1 MFLKNVGDII
11 KGKEISL
18 VVEVL
23 APADVYRDYV
33 PSYVFGVIKNT
44 TKERVGRISLRIGS
58 NELINRYAGNIGY
71 TIDKKHRGSG
81 FAEKAC
87 RLLVALAIEHGFE
100 HLYITC
106 NPDNGPSRRTIEKLG
121 STLLGVENV
130 PTKTEMYERGERI
143 KLRFRWAL
151 KGIPHPD

>member
-1 MFLKNVGDII
+1 MFLRNVGDTI

-33 PSYVFGVIKNT
+33 PSYVFGILSNA

-58 NELINRYAGNIGY
+58 NELIDRYAGNIGY
-71 TIDKKHRGSG
+71 TITKKHRGNG

-87 RLLVALAIEHGFE
+87 RLLATLAIEHDFE
-100 HLYITC
+100 QLYITC
-106 NPDNGPSRRTIEKLG
+106 SPDNGPSRRTIEKLG

-130 PTKTEMYERGERI
+130 PRNTEMYERGERI
-143 KLRFRWAL
+143 KLRFLW
-151 KGIPHPD
+151 KPEE

>member
-1 MFLKNVGDII
+1 MFLRNVGDII
-11 KGKEISL
+11 KGQEISL

-33 PSYVFGVIKNT
+33 PSYVFGVIINA

-58 NELINRYAGNIGY
+58 NTLIDHFAGNIGY
-71 TIDKKHRGSG
+71 TIDKKHRGNKY
-81 FAEKAC
+81 AEKAC
-87 RLLVALAIEHGFE
+87 RLLVTLAIEHGFQ

-106 NPDNGPSRRTIEKLG
+106 NPDNGASRRTIEKLG

-130 PTKTEMYERGERI
+130 PRETEMYERGERI
-143 KLRFRWAL
+143 KLRFLWTL
-151 KGIPHPD
+151 QD